1 MRREERKSKT
11 DSDTLM
17 GLALLDLV
25 NSNARVN
32 RPMSQTLKFIS
43 ETYAVRLSAKQHGSC
58 CLCRSEAFCEVWSG
72 EYMDGPGKRRLWRSF
87 CQKHMSPKE
96 RKASEALV

>member
-1 MRREERKSKT
+1 MCLERER
-11 DSDTLM
+11 DALM

-25 NSNARVN
+25 SNKTRVN

-58 CLCRSEAFCEVWSG
+58 CLCRREAFCEVWSG

-96 RKASEALV
+96 LDAAKVLV